1 MSQQSSDQA
10 AYRAGHSTEKP
21 LVDSNTDDGIVNEWC
36 SELFDTVEHDV
47 LWEVLMDQ
55 GLLKVCVKQGRA
67 TWCSEGVDAEE

>member
-1 MSQQSSDQA
+1 MA
-10 AYRAGHSTEKP
+10 LGT
-21 LVDSNTDDGIVNEWC
+21 
-36 SELFDTVEHDV
+36 LFDTVEHDV